1 MEFNSTPIEEPNRQD
16 FSNVKRLRLGAG
28 QTQLRTSE
36 EGLYLGAERFADA
49 PFRVDLNG
57 NARANSIELGSGATF
72 GGSLNNASGSFSGN
86 LNNASGSFNG
96 SLNNAGGSFN
106 GSLNNASGSLSDTAQ
121 VPLPTVQSGTTVK
134 TWNIGNSQV
143 RIEGNEGRIIISD
156 GSTDRVLIGRAV
168 GLF

>member
-1 MEFNSTPIEEPNRQD
+1 MDFNSTPIEEPNRQD
-16 FSNVKRLRLGAG
+16 FSNVKRLRFGAG
-28 QTQLRTSE
+28 QIQLRISE

-72 GGSLNNASGSFSGN
+72 G
-86 LNNASGSFNG
+86 
-96 SLNNAGGSFN
+96 